1 MLEQEQWKW
10 RPFPSHSHHCCLGT
24 LSKIKIRS
32 CHTTNGN
39 PGWLLFVCV
48 TTRKL
53 LGKTLCHY
61 LAPALNP
68 SPGLTLCFGRNERLA
83 SPWQL
88 TPLLLIAPLTRLSS
102 LLLTRLTPVI
112 SSRKPSSFSQQVT
125 CSSTARNNP
134 ELTLLTSS
142 AGVYHSWSPLDW
154 EQTKELYPHP
164 LPPQS
169 VSFL

>member
-1 MLEQEQWKW
+1 MMLEQEQWKW

-125 CSSTARNNP
+125 CSSTARNN
-134 ELTLLTSS
+134 TL
-142 AGVYHSWSPLDW
+142 SWPFS
-154 EQTKELYPHP
+154 HP
-164 LPPQS
+164 LLAFIIHGPH
-169 VSFL
+169 